1 MGVSGGGGSSQA
13 FATAGLGLG
22 EARPQAAEITK
33 TFGERCP
40 EVIVN
45 SKQEKADY
53 VVLLDPEGGRGI
65 FRKGQPGGA
74 VCELN

>member
-1 MGVSGGGGSSQA
+1 MGVSGGGGSSQG
-13 FATAGLGLG
+13 FATAGLG

-74 VCELN
+74 VFELN